1 MKKLQ
6 QTLIIGA
13 LLLSPL
19 AITQVA
25 GAQQQ
30 EGVASCPVGYK
41 EIMGTGPDSKN
52 IISCEATFDCKVT
65 NTNHIEVLNT
75 SEQDAFNEEV
85 KNLKNTEGGDAQS
98 GSATNVN
105 NVDFAFEVTNPTG
118 GEGEKAC
125 VATATVAPTPVKPAS
140 QPEPVPAPAVK
151 AAPKLATT
159 AGDNTVAIVAGI
171 LGATTVTLASLKT
184 ASWLRRR

>member
-25 GAQQQ
+25 GAQLP
-30 EGVASCPVGYK
+30 EGATCPTGY
-41 EIMGTGPDSKN
+41 IMQTGPDSKD
-52 IISCEATFDCKVT
+52 ICVSEKTFVCTVGTNNQITIENESDQYAFSDEVKLVGNT
-65 NTNHIEVLNT
+65 GSGNTQSGNGVNTNGVT
-75 SEQDAFNEEV
+75 
-85 KNLKNTEGGDAQS
+85 
-98 GSATNVN
+98 
-105 NVDFAFEVTNPTG
+105 FAFTITNPG
-118 GEGEKAC
+118 VDGEETC
-125 VATATVAPTPVKPAS
+125 VAATTVAPIIPEEKPAS
-140 QPEPVPAPAVK
+140 QPEPVPAPEVK

-159 AGDNTVAIVAGI
+159 AGDNTVAIVAGV
-171 LGATTVTLASLKT
+171 LGATTVTLAGLKT